1 MSGNPVAQRQ
11 SASMPV
17 GNLESMEEQMIIR
30 ALERSGGHRSQ
41 AADQLGISR
50 RTLSRK
56 LKEYNINVNSADAA
70 NSLAYV
76 SLEQQKFFRARIQL
90 AVALKNQQGEEVCV
104 QGVNLSTGGMGVD
117 GLKEPMKFTGL
128 LDVSF
133 PLPESETIFRAKAR
147 IVWFGGEG
155 RVGLRFA
162 VIDPALFEQLQ
173 HWTNN
178 KMKNEGWELPTG
190 PQ

>member
-1 MSGNPVAQRQ
+1 
-11 SASMPV
+11 MP
-17 GNLESMEEQMIIR
+17 
-30 ALERSGGHRSQ
+30 
-41 AADQLGISR
+41 
-50 RTLSRK
+50 
-56 LKEYNINVNSADAA
+56 
-70 NSLAYV
+70 
-76 SLEQQKFFRARIQL
+76 
-90 AVALKNQQGEEVCV
+90 VALKNQQGEEVCV

-133 PLPESETIFRAKAR
+133 PLPDSETIFRAKAR

-178 KMKNEGWELPTG
+178 KMKNEGWELPAG